1 MDLTAQVKDGML
13 TWDVPE
19 GYWKIY
25 VIYLTRDAKGRNDY
39 INFLDKASCRLL
51 IDAVY
56 EPHFARYEKYF
67 GNVIA
72 GFFSDEPPVGNTP
85 GYTGG
90 DLIGKPDMPL
100 SWSKEMEKAMDQA
113 YGTADWRG
121 KLNLLWSEAE
131 DDHEKAWMRTAY
143 MNAVSRKVEECFSR
157 QLGDWCEAHGVEYI
171 GHMLEDCDSNA
182 NLGPSMGHF
191 FRGLAGQHM
200 AGIDN
205 IGGQV
210 WPGAQD
216 MPRRLPSMCQ
226 DDAGFYHYMLG
237 RMGASMGAI
246 DPRKKGRCMCENFGA
261 YGWRMGVKTEKYLM
275 DHFLARGVNRFVP
288 HAFSPKEFP
297 DPDCP
302 PHFYAHGKN
311 PQYRVFGEL
320 MAYTNRICH
329 LLDGGKDQAAVGLLY
344 HGESQWPAVMRAI
357 SLPAGH

>member
-1 MDLTAQVKDGML
+1 MDDYLFRLLASKVGEEGKDGETVDLTAQVKDGVL
-13 TWDVPE
+13 TGCAE

-90 DLIGKPDMPL
+90 DLIGKPDMSL

-216 MPRRLPSMCQ
+216 MPRR
-226 DDAGFYHYMLG
+226 
-237 RMGASMGAI
+237 
-246 DPRKKGRCMCENFGA
+246 
-261 YGWRMGVKTEKYLM
+261 T
-275 DHFLARGVNRFVP
+275 
-288 HAFSPKEFP
+288 AFHVS
-297 DPDCP
+297 
-302 PHFYAHGKN
+302 G
-311 PQYRVFGEL
+311 
-320 MAYTNRICH
+320 
-329 LLDGGKDQAAVGLLY
+329 
-344 HGESQWPAVMRAI
+344 
-357 SLPAGH
+357 

>member
-1 MDLTAQVKDGML
+1 
-13 TWDVPE
+13 
-19 GYWKIY
+19 
-25 VIYLTRDAKGRNDY
+25 
-39 INFLDKASCRLL
+39 
-51 IDAVY
+51 
-56 EPHFARYEKYF
+56 
-67 GNVIA
+67 
-72 GFFSDEPPVGNTP
+72 
-85 GYTGG
+85 
-90 DLIGKPDMPL
+90 
-100 SWSKEMEKAMDQA
+100 
-113 YGTADWRG
+113 
-121 KLNLLWSEAE
+121 
-131 DDHEKAWMRTAY
+131 
-143 MNAVSRKVEECFSR
+143 
-157 QLGDWCEAHGVEYI
+157 
-171 GHMLEDCDSNA
+171 
-182 NLGPSMGHF
+182 
-191 FRGLAGQHM
+191 
-200 AGIDN
+200 
-205 IGGQV
+205 
-210 WPGAQD
+210 
-216 MPRRLPSMCQ
+216 MCQ

-357 SLPAGH
+357 FLPAGH